1 MGHAATEGCPGECA
15 RGSWIPGLELNQQ
28 GRWQWGWRLTAQ
40 VRLLLPEDPD
50 AGCVGLC
57 GEAGGRGRGQAAE
70 TPRRQ
75 SGAGGGDSLVV
86 RG

>member
-1 MGHAATEGCPGECA
+1 M
-15 RGSWIPGLELNQQ
+15 
-28 GRWQWGWRLTAQ
+28 
-40 VRLLLPEDPD
+40 RLLLPEDPD

-75 SGAGGGDSLVV
+75 SGAGGRAKALERVPGAAQSGSARSSLCDLWQANS
-86 RG
+86 